1 MLNLIM
7 KTKLTLRRA
16 GALAAGLIVLPMMVQ
31 AQQIFQYATGAG
43 TIFYTTNNGAVAI
56 QSYSGNDTTLAIPNT
71 ITALPV
77 RSIGSAAFYQ
87 NFTLTSVTIGTNVT
101 TLADQA
107 FFYCPLLA
115 GATIP
120 ASVTNIGL
128 APFVDCKSLTVIAVA
143 TNNPDFVSTNGVLYN
158 KARTSLIEFPG
169 GVTGTYNIAAA
180 VTNVGSAFIGNTLT
194 NITVDAANAN
204 YAGTNGVLF
213 DKSRTYLITY
223 PGGLVGGYA
232 VPTNVTTIVSA
243 AFEYGAG
250 ITNVSIG
257 TNVTSIG
264 QFAFYDCANLL
275 AITVNPTNHY
285 YSSLNSV
292 LFDKYQT
299 DLIQYPSGLAGS
311 YIVPST
317 ATNIESGAFG
327 DSAGLVSVVI
337 PDSVRSLG
345 VQTFYSCQNLVSIS
359 LGNGLTSIG
368 QQAFNECTSL
378 ADLAIPN
385 SVTNIGSYAFYYCP
399 GLVSVTFGT
408 GLKSLGLE
416 SFGDCQSLSYVCFS
430 GNQPVDGGS
439 VFYFDMA
446 LTQILY
452 VSGTTGWGGSY
463 DSIPTAPCPTCGSL
477 VAAPPL
483 GIIKSGTNVVVGWPV
498 TATGFT
504 LLTTTNLVPPVVW
517 ATDAP
522 APAIFSTYFVVT
534 NSFTGPKRFYRL
546 KQ

>member
-16 GALAAGLIVLPMMVQ
+16 GALAAALVVLPMLLQ
-31 AQQIFQYATGAG
+31 AQEVFQYATGAG
-43 TIFYTTNNGAVAI
+43 TIFYTTNNGAVTI

-77 RSIGSAAFYQ
+77 TSIGSAAFYQ
-87 NFTLTSVTIGTNVT
+87 NFTLTGIVIGTNVT
-101 TLADQA
+101 TLANQA
-107 FFYCPLLA
+107 FFYCPALA
-115 GATIP
+115 GVSIP

-128 APFVDCKSLTVIAVA
+128 APFDDCKSLTVIAVA
-143 TNNPDFVSTNGVLYN
+143 TNNPDFVSTNEVLFN

-169 GVTGTYNIAAA
+169 GVTGTYNIVAA
-180 VTNVGSAFIGNTLT
+180 VTNVGSAFVGNTLT
-194 NITVDAANAN
+194 NITVDAANTY

-243 AFEYGAG
+243 AFEYDTG

-264 QFAFYDCANLL
+264 QFAFYDCANLQ
-275 AITVNPTNHY
+275 AITVNATNPF
-285 YSSLNSV
+285 YSSLKSV
-292 LFDKYQT
+292 LFDKHQT
-299 DLIQYPSGLAGS
+299 DLIQYPCGLAGS
-311 YIVPST
+311 YIVPGT
-317 ATNIESGAFG
+317 VTNIEAGAFG
-327 DSAGLVSVVI
+327 DSAGLVSVVL

-345 VQTFYSCQNLVSIS
+345 VQTFYSCQSLFSIS

-378 ADLAIPN
+378 ADVAIPD
-385 SVTNIGSYAFYYCP
+385 SVTNIGSYAFYDCP
-399 GLVSVTFGT
+399 GLQSVTFGT

-416 SFGDCQSLSYVCFS
+416 SFGDCQNLSYVCFS
-430 GNQPVDGGS
+430 GNQPADGGS
-439 VFYFDMA
+439 VFYFATA
-446 LTQILY
+446 LNTILY

-463 DSIPTAPCPTCGSL
+463 DGILTAPCPTCGSV
-477 VAAPPL
+477 VASPPL
-483 GIIKSGTNVVVGWPV
+483 GIIQSGTNVVVGWPV

-534 NSFTGPKRFYRL
+534 NPIAGPKRFYRL